1 MDALSVIKNRRTIR
15 FFKQQVVSNEEITSL
30 INFARMASSAANAQ
44 RLRYIAITS
53 PKLVEEIFNLT
64 AYAGH
69 VKPKRS
75 PIWGKNAPLTFIAI
89 TGPADAGPTL
99 YADCGAAIENLQL
112 AAWEMGIGCCWIGSF
127 DKSVA
132 ETLLKTPLGSQILY
146 LVAIGYPDECPTSC
160 DIDEKEDTKYYL
172 TEDDTLVVPKIKV
185 EGLLKWL

>member
-15 FFKQQVVSNEEITSL
+15 FFKQTAISQEEITTL
-30 INFARMASSAANAQ
+30 IDYARMASSAANAQ
-44 RLRYIAITS
+44 RLRYTAITS
-53 PKLVEEIFNLT
+53 LPLVEEIFNLT

-69 VKPKRS
+69 VTPRRT

-89 TGPADAGPTL
+89 TGPANAGPTL

-127 DKSVA
+127 NKA
-132 ETLLKTPLGSQILY
+132 EAEKLIKTPLGSEILY

-160 DIDEKEDTKYYL
+160 DIDEKDDTKYYL
-172 TEDDTLVVPKIKV
+172 TSDDTLVVPKIKA